1 MFQSVRVAAGA
12 WLLAI
17 YYRQSW
23 KKNVKSTK
31 SLFFQNGTW
40 RQVATSRCRWRQMAR
55 VATSRLQPLAATC
68 PSSHLQPLA
77 ATCSQLP
84 KQPQVAASGCKWL
97 HEQAAASGCKSL
109 QVAASDCVFEKQND
123 ARLLPLCIFG
133 FPPADD
139 LESMIVNDY
148 YYISHIVI
156 FITSFERRWTGGS
169 KRTAAR
175 RLRQSQVEDPPQGN
189 PKAGRNPDCPK
200 AAKMARREYRAW
212 HGMAWYGNRFH
223 GFSIFVEI
231 VHRCKWD
238 VHFLDIIHYLF
249 SRARWSTI
257 SVIWT
262 GRRMSTSVLSQILT
276 ALWPS
281 QISWT
286 SNS

>member
-1 MFQSVRVAAGA
+1 MAASN
-12 WLLAI
+12 LLQTI
-17 YYRQSW
+17 L

-200 AAKMARREYRAW
+200 AAKDGQTGIP
-212 HGMAWYGNRFH
+212 GMAWYGLVWQQVH